1 MRQEAATKRVV
12 SFILIFFEWRKIFI
26 GVLKEESLA
35 KLKEEVTPFLTTKTS
50 EVEPK
55 SSKQWAGKNHV
66 IALIEN
72 KLKVEDP
79 QQYQKYQLR
88 GGTSTST
95 CRTTGSGILEVQER
109 EGGENIFLKLLA
121 KEESPNLAA
130 GFHALNGRLHYHEVL

>member
-1 MRQEAATKRVV
+1 M
-12 SFILIFFEWRKIFI
+12 
-26 GVLKEESLA
+26 
-35 KLKEEVTPFLTTKTS
+35 TTKTS

-130 GFHALNGRLHYHEVL
+130 GFHAFNGRLHYHEVL